1 MKWLTHHIFDLI
13 TKFRGQVYL
22 ENLSDPGADT
32 DKFLIADTD
41 GKIGYRTG
49 AGVLSD
55 TGALSSTS
63 DTISLTSAS
72 SNLPSITLTNS
83 NEDDTPSSFSFVK
96 TANSIVGDK
105 IGVINFTADNAAG
118 EPTSF
123 ASIAGNVRYPA
134 DTDEVGILKF
144 NVATGDGSTS
154 ALQSGISLEGTYDD
168 TGIDVTIGYGNT
180 SITTVAGTLTMG
192 STAFVNNSGV
202 IQVATQGTIDHDSL
216 ANFVAAE
223 HYRWDT
229 DISGTAT
236 INAANIPTLNQN
248 TTGSSASCTGNA
260 ATATALASGDQ
271 TIDGD
276 LTVTGNDIK
285 DDDGTT
291 CITFDSSGETSI
303 AKKLTVGSSQN
314 EVLELNTTSAAG
326 SPFISFKQNGSRKS
340 FIQHNDTSDTLKIAS
355 EFGAI
360 SLLTDSGGSETERL
374 GINSNG
380 NATFTGGL
388 TVDGVLKSATRRFS
402 VTSDTDGTHDG
413 DVVFIGGTT
422 SMTTGAIYHYKSD
435 GTWELADATDNTKSD
450 GLLGVALGAA
460 SDTNGVLLRG
470 MVTLDHDPGAV
481 GDVVYLKTTAGDSS
495 STAPSSNGN
504 IVRVIGYCLN
514 ASNGQIWF
522 NPDSTFVEI
531 TA

>member
-1 MKWLTHHIFDLI
+1 MKIFKKGLLGRSLFDFYGDIKAQTLR
-13 TKFRGQVYL
+13 TKESSSVPNTPVDGDGGVMYTK
-22 ENLSDPGADT
+22 SA
-32 DKFLIADTD
+32 D
-41 GKIGYRTG
+41 GKLYYKSNE
-49 AGVLSD
+49 VSEVEL
-55 TGALSSTS
+55 
-63 DTISLTSAS
+63 SAS
-72 SNLPSITLTNS
+72 DAVLTT
-83 NEDDTPSSFSFVK
+83 EEVQD
-96 TANSIVGDK
+96 
-105 IGVINFTADNAAG
+105 
-118 EPTSF
+118 
-123 ASIAGNVRYPA
+123 IAGP
-134 DTDEVGILKF
+134 L
-144 NVATGDGSTS
+144 VATGGTKTGITVTYDDDNNNMDFVVDDLHNVGVDGSANNLLTDDGDGTVTSESNFTYDGSDATLTKSGTAGPYLFLKNTNANNSSTGVVEFVKDSSSPANNDYLGGFTFKGNDDGGNITGFAQIFAQSANVANGSESGLLTFLSDSIDFRNNANTVVGNLDSSGNLQIDGGLTTGSTS
-154 ALQSGISLEGTYDD
+154 VINS
-168 TGIDVTIGYGNT
+168 
-180 SITTVAGTLTMG
+180 
-192 STAFVNNSGV
+192 SGV

-229 DISGTAT
+229 DISSTAT

-271 TIDGD
+271 TINGD
-276 LTVTGNDIK
+276 
-285 DDDGTT
+285 
-291 CITFDSSGETSI
+291 
-303 AKKLTVGSSQN
+303 
-314 EVLELNTTSAAG
+314 
-326 SPFISFKQNGSRKS
+326 
-340 FIQHNDTSDTLKIAS
+340 
-355 EFGAI
+355 
-360 SLLTDSGGSETERL
+360 
-374 GINSNG
+374 
-380 NATFTGGL
+380 L
-388 TVDGVLKSATRRFS
+388 TVDGVLKSTTRRFT

-450 GLLGVALGAA
+450 GLLGVALGAT

-481 GDVVYLKTTAGDSS
+481 GDVLYLKTTAGDSS